1 MAERAR
7 AREADRPL
15 GRPIGRGGAVDRF
28 IDAVAWSS
36 RVGGVAAAA
45 LLLAAVLVICQM
57 VFVRYV
63 LQGSAVWQHEFA
75 TFSLIGATFIGAPYV
90 LLTHGHVN
98 VDLVPVYLGP
108 RGRLA
113 LAVLAALISLTFC
126 VILAWYGFGF
136 WYQSYIE
143 NWHAQTVW
151 RPPLWVPYAAVPL
164 GMGVMSL
171 QYVAEILALV
181 TGRQA
186 PSSGGAEPT

>member
-1 MAERAR
+1 MADPVP
-7 AREADRPL
+7 AREAGAGDTLDRL
-15 GRPIGRGGAVDRF
+15 IGAV
-28 IDAVAWSS
+28 AVLS
-36 RVGGVAAAA
+36 RAGGMIAVG

-63 LQGSAVWQHEFA
+63 LQGSAIWQHEFV

-98 VDLVPVYLGP
+98 VDLLPLYLG
-108 RGRLA
+108 RRARFALA
-113 LAVLAALISLTFC
+113 LLAALISLVFC
-126 VILAWYGFGF
+126 LILAWYGFAF

-151 RPPLWVPYAAVPL
+151 RPPLWVPYFAVPL
-164 GMGVMSL
+164 GMGLLSL

-186 PSSGGAEPT
+186 PFGGGAQPP

>member
-1 MAERAR
+1 MAESGH
-7 AREADRPL
+7 AREADRP
-15 GRPIGRGGAVDRF
+15 IGRDGAVDRF
-28 IDAVAWSS
+28 IGIVAWLS
-36 RVGGVAAAA
+36 RLGGIAAAA
-45 LLLAAVLVICQM
+45 LLLAAVLVVCQM

-63 LQGSAVWQHEFA
+63 LQGSAIWQHEFA

-98 VDLVPVYLGP
+98 VDLLPLYLGP

-113 LAVLAALISLTFC
+113 LALVAALISLTFC
-126 VILAWYGFGF
+126 IILGWYGWKF
-136 WYQSYIE
+136 WYQSYVE
-143 NWHAQTVW
+143 DWHAQTVW

-164 GMGVMSL
+164 GMGVLAL

-186 PSSGGAEPT
+186 PFGGGAEPT

>member
-1 MAERAR
+1 MAGPGG
-7 AREADRPL
+7 AREADRPV
-15 GRPIGRGGAVDRF
+15 GRAGALDRLIG
-28 IDAVAWSS
+28 AVAWLS
-36 RVGGVAAAA
+36 RLGGIAAAA

-63 LQGSAVWQHEFA
+63 LQGSAIWQHEFA

-90 LLTHGHVN
+90 LLTRGHVN
-98 VDLVPVYLGP
+98 VDLLPVYLGP

-113 LAVLAALISLTFC
+113 LARVAPLISLSLC
-126 VILAWYGFGF
+126 IILGWDGVGF

-143 NWHAQTVW
+143 DWHAQTVW
-151 RPPLWVPYAAVPL
+151 RPPLWVPYATVPL

-171 QYVAEILALV
+171 QYVAEILALL

-186 PSSGGAEPT
+186 PFSGGTESR